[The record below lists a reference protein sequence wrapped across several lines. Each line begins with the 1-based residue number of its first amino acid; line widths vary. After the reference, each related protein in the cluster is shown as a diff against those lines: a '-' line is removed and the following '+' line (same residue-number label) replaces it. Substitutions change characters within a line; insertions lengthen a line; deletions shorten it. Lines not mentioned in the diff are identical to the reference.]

1 MKSKDA
7 LKKYAK
13 NLMKGKN
20 PKGLTIDWDDLM
32 VELLDAKWIEGA
44 TLPESV
50 KKSIRKKSDEIE
62 AEKKKAAKPVSRN
75 DKGHGKS
82 IGMSKLAALQAKLKA
97 GDLSAGGAGAGGE
110 EEVEAKDPQVDRK
123 KAAFHAALKKLLS

>member
-7 LKKYAK
+7 LQKYAK
-13 NLMKGKN
+13 KLMKGKN

-50 KKSIRKKSDEIE
+50 
-62 AEKKKAAKPVSRN
+62 
-75 DKGHGKS
+75 GKS